1 MQQPQIQ
8 PLDGI
13 RVLDLSRVLAG
24 PMASQNL
31 ADLGAAVVKIE
42 KPGEGDETRRWGPP
56 FAQDTSGTDG
66 DATYF
71 LCCNRG
77 KRSVTV
83 DFTQAE
89 GAEIIRRL
97 AARADVLLENYK
109 VGSLERYGLDSA
121 SLRSLNPRLI
131 YCSITGFG
139 QSGPYADRPGY
150 DALIQAMGGLM
161 SITGEPDANPG
172 GGPQKTG
179 VAVVDLM
186 AGSCATS
193 AILAALFARV
203 RTGNG
208 THIDI
213 SLLDV
218 QVAALANQAT
228 AWLVGHSL
236 PRRWGNSH
244 PSIVPYQPFACSDGK
259 VMIAVGNDSQFTA
272 LCRAADCLE
281 LATDPRFRVNA
292 GRVTHREALLAALSP
307 RLAGK
312 TAAEWV
318 LLGQKHGFPCGPIN
332 TIDRVFDDP
341 QVSARELVSKL
352 ESRRY
357 GSMST
362 VANPMRFDGRP
373 AVSQLPPPELGSST
387 VEVLREHGYTR
398 EAIDD
403 MQARG
408 VI

>member
-1 MQQPQIQ
+1 MQPQIQ
-8 PLDGI
+8 PLAGI
-13 RVLDLSRVLAG
+13 MILDLSRVLAG
-24 PMASQNL
+24 PLATQNL
-31 ADLGAAVVKIE
+31 ADLGADVVKIE

-56 FAQDTSGTDG
+56 FAHDANGADG

-71 LCCNRG
+71 FCCNRG

-83 DFTQAE
+83 DFTRPE
-89 GAEIIRRL
+89 GAEVIRRL
-97 AARADVLLENYK
+97 AARADVLVENHK

-121 SLRSLNPRLI
+121 ALRSLNPRLV

-161 SITGEPDANPG
+161 SVTGEPDGNPG
-172 GGPQKTG
+172 GGPQKVG

-193 AILAALFARV
+193 AILAALLARV
-203 RTGNG
+203 TTGQG
-208 THIDI
+208 AHIDI

-228 AWLVGHSL
+228 AWLIGRCL
-236 PRRWGNSH
+236 PQRLGNSH
-244 PSIVPYQPFACSDGK
+244 PSIVPYQPFTCADGE
-259 VMIAVGNDSQFTA
+259 VMLAIGNDGQFAA
-272 LCRAADCLE
+272 LCRAADRPE
-281 LATDPRFRVNA
+281 LASDPRFRTNA
-292 GRVTHREALLAALSP
+292 GRVVHREALLTLLSP
-307 RLAGK
+307 LLAGR
-312 TAAEWV
+312 ACAEWV
-318 LLGQKHGFPCGPIN
+318 LLGKRHGFPCGPIN

-341 QVSARELVSKL
+341 QVNARELIREL

-357 GSMST
+357 GAVRT

-387 VEVLREHGYTR
+387 VEVLCEHGFSSETIR
-398 EAIDD
+398 DL
-403 MQARG
+403 QARG

>member
-1 MQQPQIQ
+1 MQPQIQ

-13 RVLDLSRVLAG
+13 TILDLSRVLAG
-24 PMASQNL
+24 PLATQSL
-31 ADLGAAVVKIE
+31 ADLGADVIKIE

-56 FAQDTSGTDG
+56 FARDADGMDG

-71 LCCNRG
+71 FCCNRG

-83 DFTQAE
+83 DFTRPE
-89 GAEIIRRL
+89 GAEIVRRL
-97 AARADVLLENYK
+97 ATRADVLVENHK
-109 VGSLERYGLDSA
+109 FGSLERYGLDCA
-121 SLRSLNPRLI
+121 SLRSLNPRLV

-161 SITGEPDANPG
+161 SVTGEPDGNPG
-172 GGPQKTG
+172 GGPQKVG

-193 AILAALFARV
+193 AILAALLARASS
-203 RTGNG
+203 GNG

-228 AWLVGHSL
+228 AWLIGHSL
-236 PRRWGNSH
+236 PRRLGNSH
-244 PSIVPYQPFACSDGK
+244 PSIVPYQPFACADGQ
-259 VMIAVGNDSQFTA
+259 VMIAVGNDGQFAA
-272 LCRAADCLE
+272 LCHAANCPQ
-281 LATDPRFRVNA
+281 LASDPRFRTNA
-292 GRVTHREALLAALSP
+292 GRVVHREALLTALNP
-307 RLAGK
+307 LLARQ
-312 TAAEWV
+312 TCAEWV
-318 LLGQKHGFPCGPIN
+318 LLGKRHGFPCGPIN

-341 QVSARELVSKL
+341 QVKARELVGELDSP
-352 ESRRY
+352 RY
-357 GSMST
+357 GSVKT

-373 AVSQLPPPELGSST
+373 PVSQLPPPELGSST
-387 VEVLREHGYTR
+387 AEVLREHGYSR

-403 MQARG
+403 LQARG